1 MTCRESRILLQGEI
15 KKINTELEKIN
26 EKLEKLDESITVTDG
41 CVVDIFGLEE
51 RLEDKFDRLEKEFQV
66 KSDCLEEE
74 LTAGKGENKELKS
87 HLNSVIKE
95 VNSITGLLNEKY
107 GNLIEKT
114 YELDR

>member
-1 MTCRESRILLQGEI
+1 MTCQESRILLEGEI
-15 KKINTELEKIN
+15 KKVNTQLEKIN
-26 EKLEKLDESITVTDG
+26 EHLEKLDESITVTDG

-66 KSDCLEEE
+66 KSDCLEE
-74 LTAGKGENKELKS
+74 LTSIKAENIELKS

-95 VNSITGLLNEKY
+95 VNSITGLLNERY